1 MFLYDKY
8 KPKNIKSIFFH
19 KKIYDMIQKMSED
32 ESIPHL
38 CFYGANGSGRHTIV
52 NILLEMIYNSDV
64 KHLTNNV
71 YTIIGGGNK
80 EVEINIKQSN
90 FHVIITPNN
99 NNFDR
104 YLIQYVVKKYAQEFP
119 LNVFETKRHFKVILI
134 NNMDNLSYLAQTSLR
149 RTMEKYSGTCR
160 FIMICE
166 SLNKII
172 EPLQSRCLCIRV
184 NNPTDEELLNYLLR
198 IAYYEKIKSTL
209 EDYTNIIKYSAGN
222 IRVALL
228 FLEQL
233 KFTGKVEMSLYD
245 IKINKIVSL
254 ILSNDLTNIEKIRDI
269 IYTLLITN
277 ISNSII
283 IKDITKKL
291 LSTNIN
297 NKEKIIKN
305 ASKYEFNL
313 IHGRRDI
320 MHFDAFIISI
330 MCQ

>member
-1 MFLYDKY
+1 
-8 KPKNIKSIFFH
+8 
-19 KKIYDMIQKMSED
+19 MSED

-38 CFYGANGSGRHTIV
+38 CFYGSTGSGRHTIV

-64 KHLTNNV
+64 KHLTNNT

-80 EVEINIKQSN
+80 EVEINIKQSI

-104 YLIQYVVKKYAQEFP
+104 YLIQDIVKKYAQEFP
-119 LNVFETKRHFKVILI
+119 LNIFETKRHFKVILI

-149 RTMEKYSGTCR
+149 RTMEKYSSTCR

-172 EPLQSRCLCIRV
+172 EPLQSRCLCVRV

-198 IAYYEKIKSTL
+198 ISYYEKIRPTL
-209 EDYTNIIKYSAGN
+209 NDYTKIIKYSSGN
-222 IRVALL
+222 IRTALL
-228 FLEQL
+228 FLEQFKYL
-233 KFTGKVEMSLYD
+233 KKINISSYD

-254 ILSNDLTNIEKIRDI
+254 ISSDDLSNIEKIRDI

-277 ISNSII
+277 IPNSVI

-291 LSTNIN
+291 LLSDIK
-297 NKEKIIKN
+297 NKEKIIEN

-320 MHFDAFIISI
+320 IHFDAFIISI
-330 MCQ
+330 MCS